1 MSEMFRVRNP
11 RNGQYD
17 YQFPI
22 VTPAEIAAQA
32 TTLRANIPV
41 WSERPAAERC
51 AVLFRFAE
59 AVKAERQALIDAL
72 IVDTGRK
79 RESELEVDSAIGN
92 ILRWATR
99 APALLEEPA
108 TRESVVKPMTLT
120 AASVPVGLVAVI
132 SPWNFPLLLA
142 LIDTIPALAAGCAV
156 MVKPSEVT
164 PRFVEPLQRAINS
177 VPELAKV
184 LSFVQGG
191 PATGAAMIDN
201 ADAVCFTGS
210 VTTGR
215 IIARHCAER
224 LIACFLE
231 LGGKDAVIV
240 LEGADIPRAARSV
253 VWGGNANAGQ
263 SCLSVERVFV
273 EASVYQEFITAL
285 AAECN
290 ALKLAYPSLDDGV
303 VGPLIAERQAETI
316 RAQLND
322 AYASGAK
329 ALAGGNV
336 ESHGGGLWC
345 KPVVLVGVK
354 ADMKIMTEETFG
366 PVLPVMSV
374 ANAEEGIALANS
386 TEFGLSGAVFG
397 PRERA
402 IEVAKKM
409 DGGAISINDAA
420 LTAIVHDG
428 EKQAFKNSGLGPSR
442 MGDASITRFRRKR
455 MLIENV
461 TEQHNPWWFPPVSY
475 EAASER

>member
-1 MSEMFRVRNP
+1 
-11 RNGQYD
+11 
-17 YQFPI
+17 
-22 VTPAEIAAQA
+22 
-32 TTLRANIPV
+32 
-41 WSERPAAERC
+41 
-51 AVLFRFAE
+51 
-59 AVKAERQALIDAL
+59 
-72 IVDTGRK
+72 
-79 RESELEVDSAIGN
+79 
-92 ILRWATR
+92 
-99 APALLEEPA
+99 
-108 TRESVVKPMTLT
+108 
-120 AASVPVGLVAVI
+120 
-132 SPWNFPLLLA
+132 
-142 LIDTIPALAAGCAV
+142 
-156 MVKPSEVT
+156 
-164 PRFVEPLQRAINS
+164 
-177 VPELAKV
+177 
-184 LSFVQGG
+184 
-191 PATGAAMIDN
+191 
-201 ADAVCFTGS
+201 
-210 VTTGR
+210 
-215 IIARHCAER
+215 
-224 LIACFLE
+224 
-231 LGGKDAVIV
+231 VIV
-240 LEGADIPRAARSV
+240 LEGADSPRAARSV
-253 VWGGNANAGQ
+253 AWGGNANAGQ

-316 RAQLND
+316 RAQLDD

>member
-51 AVLFRFAE
+51 AVFFRFAE
-59 AVKAERQALIDAL
+59 SVKAERQALIDAL

-156 MVKPSEVT
+156 M

-210 VTTGR
+210 VATGR

-253 VWGGNANAGQ
+253 AWGGNANAGQ